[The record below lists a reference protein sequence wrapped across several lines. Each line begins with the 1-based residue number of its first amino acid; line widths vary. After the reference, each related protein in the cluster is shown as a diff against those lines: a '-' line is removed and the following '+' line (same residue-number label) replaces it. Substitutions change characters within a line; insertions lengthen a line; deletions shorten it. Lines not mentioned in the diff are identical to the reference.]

1 MLLRLSEHPDRAY
14 ARIAQAFYPR
24 AAARPGIAPSAV
36 VDPTSRIDA
45 TAEIA
50 PGVVIGE
57 MAEIGARCRIAP
69 NAVIGPGVVLRQD
82 PDVGAHASLRH
93 RTIGR
98 PPPTH
103 PRARAGPRGCG
114 A

>member
-69 NAVIGPGVVLRQD
+69 NAVIGPGVVIGED
-82 PDVGAHASLRH
+82 TAVGANASLSH
-93 RTIGR
+93 CTIGR
-98 PPPTH
+98 RVRIYP
-103 PRARAGPRGCG
+103 ARQSTRLNSSH
-114 A
+114 